1 MYLQGT
7 RDYKLTYR
15 YTNHLE
21 VIGYSESDFVD
32 YVNTRKSTSRY
43 IFLLVEWAISWR
55 SIKQTI
61 IVLSTMEANSLHA
74 IKQQHMQSGE
84 GILFLVLKFSILYQG
99 Q

>member
-15 YTNHLE
+15 YTNHLK

-43 IFLLVEWAISWR
+43 IFLLVE
-55 SIKQTI
+55 
-61 IVLSTMEANSLHA
+61 
-74 IKQQHMQSGE
+74 
-84 GILFLVLKFSILYQG
+84 
-99 Q
+99 